1 MRENNHTPSL
11 MSVSTIPTSQQQIIN
26 KQKTVTSELNVTIE
40 MPERLLTGRKMSP
53 KSHERKL
60 NKMVNI
66 IGQVVEDAKK
76 RYHDHVPTKIIV
88 KVDENVKRIV

>member
-1 MRENNHTPSL
+1 
-11 MSVSTIPTSQQQIIN
+11 
-26 KQKTVTSELNVTIE
+26 
-40 MPERLLTGRKMSP
+40 
-53 KSHERKL
+53 
-60 NKMVNI
+60 MVNI

>member
-26 KQKTVTSELNVTIE
+26 KQKPVTSELNVTIE
-40 MPERLLTGRKMSP
+40 MPERLLTGRKTSP

-60 NKMVNI
+60 NKN
-66 IGQVVEDAKK
+66 GE
-76 RYHDHVPTKIIV
+76 YYWTGG
-88 KVDENVKRIV
+88 